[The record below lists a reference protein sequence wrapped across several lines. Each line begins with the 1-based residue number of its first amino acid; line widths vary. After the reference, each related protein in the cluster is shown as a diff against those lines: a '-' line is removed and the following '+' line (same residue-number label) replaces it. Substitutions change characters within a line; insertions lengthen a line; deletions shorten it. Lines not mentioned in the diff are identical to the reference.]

1 MSGATCP
8 GPARQGGGDGEHCAC
23 RSVWRHHTLRGVWRN
38 LHDDVTRFL
47 NKSPENQAIG
57 DHLKSR
63 IGATLTPQLLCLVV
77 YRIAHWLHLSG
88 WPGLARRAQRLNRLL
103 HHVHLSAD
111 SCIGPGC
118 LLPHPAGV
126 YFVGRAGAGLTI
138 YSMAVC
144 TPDSATPLAGADHGP
159 RLGARVALGVHAV
172 LLGPIRVGDDT
183 KLGFC
188 VRADA
193 DLPAQR
199 IVMPRHWRTSPK
211 RPAPAAGPAGDM
223 P

>member
-1 MSGATCP
+1 
-8 GPARQGGGDGEHCAC
+8 
-23 RSVWRHHTLRGVWRN
+23 VWRN

-63 IGATLTPQLLCLVV
+63 IGATLTPQLLCLVI
-77 YRIAHWLHLSG
+77 YRLSHWLHLTG
-88 WPGLARRAQRLNRLL
+88 RHGLARRAQRLNVLL

-126 YFVGRAGAGLTI
+126 FFVGRAGEGLTV

-144 TPDSATPLAGADHGP
+144 TPDSATPLAGAGQGP
-159 RLGARVALGVHAV
+159 WLGARVTLGVHAV
-172 LLGPIRVGDDT
+172 LLGNLHVGDDT
-183 KLGFC
+183 KIGFC
-188 VRADA
+188 VRADS
-193 DLPAQR
+193 DLPGQR
-199 IVMPRHWRTSPK
+199 IVMPRHWRPGPR
-211 RPAPAAGPAGDM
+211 RPVATARPDGVAP
-223 P
+223 